1 MSAFNNPPEVPMSQD
16 TNVPYTRTQDYAATP
31 KFAPGF
37 TSGASLALFDS
48 DTEKA
53 DNQNDT
59 VIVDNKHF
67 SPASHHFAE
76 GDFIPPGFFS
86 RAHLDGFTRRFRYSQ
101 WTYEMRRDAQ
111 HILPFLSLGPSS
123 VLREYDSL
131 RTQGFTL
138 LLGIR
143 NTQSA
148 LARLVS
154 GEKTANLLGIQH
166 DTIDVR
172 DNQEL
177 ISAFP
182 RAIRRINDHLSG
194 DDLPSDGATQ
204 FNDSMAMDST
214 TAQPINKKVLVFCET
229 GNERSAAT
237 VIAYVMAMLNHDA
250 KEATRMIQQHR
261 FCVSIE
267 EPTKHILMAFESI
280 LAAKRDVE
288 IAKRQGTQPASLP
301 SLAPPPIPPILLA
314 NKRSFRDLQDEEI
327 AMDDEDVDMDGG
339 DDMLLERKP
348 MAPFQDRVV

>member
-1 MSAFNNPPEVPMSQD
+1 MSQD
-16 TNVPYTRTQDYAATP
+16 TSFPYTRTQDYAATP
-31 KFAPGF
+31 KLAPGF
-37 TSGASLALFDS
+37 TPSTRLAVFNID
-48 DTEKA
+48 DV
-53 DNQNDT
+53 DRGGNQNDT
-59 VIVDNKHF
+59 VIVDNKQF
-67 SPASHHFAE
+67 SPASHQFAE
-76 GDFIPPGFFS
+76 GDFISPGFFS

-101 WTYEMRRDAQ
+101 WTYEMRREPQ

-123 VLREYDSL
+123 FLRDHEAL

-143 NTQSA
+143 NTRSA

-154 GEKTANLLGIQH
+154 GGKSANLLGIQH

-194 DDLPSDGATQ
+194 DDVPNNGATQ
-204 FNDSMAMDST
+204 LNDNMVTDSAT
-214 TAQPINKKVLVFCET
+214 SQPINRKVLVFCET

-237 VIAYVMAMLNHDA
+237 VVAYVMAMLNQNST
-250 KEATRMIQQHR
+250 EATCMIQQHR
-261 FCVSIE
+261 FCATIE
-267 EPTKHILMAFESI
+267 EETKHILQAFDSI

-288 IAKRQGTQPASLP
+288 IARRNAVQPASLS

-314 NKRSFRDLQDEEI
+314 NKRRFGDLQDDEEI
-327 AMDDEDVDMDGG
+327 DMDDGDVDMDEDG
-339 DDMLLERKP
+339 DMLLERKP